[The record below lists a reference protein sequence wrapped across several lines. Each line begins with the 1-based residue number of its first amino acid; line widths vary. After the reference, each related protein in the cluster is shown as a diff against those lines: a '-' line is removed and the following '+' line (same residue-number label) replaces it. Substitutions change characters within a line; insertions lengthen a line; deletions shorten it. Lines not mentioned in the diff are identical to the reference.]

1 MPLEVKVLFFDYSEE
16 GVNKELYYNNAL
28 LVFRVRSI
36 LGFLLV
42 PTTTISP
49 FSYSFFQ
56 KSFIGISS

>member
-42 PTTTISP
+42 TYYHHLPV
-49 FSYSFFQ
+49 FLFF
-56 KSFIGISS
+56 FFLIFHWD